1 MQVRRCAILLIEPRE
16 KLAFDMESLCDGG
29 DGLDAQIELLALA
42 PHLDDGEVPVDAA
55 QVAVLNALVPA
66 SWQEFDALAGRHGTD
81 VLRTLLAKGLLI
93 GDDDTHAEVRAR
105 DEALRDANWHAHS
118 AVSHY
123 LGRWRGVTSGE
134 DLAKS
139 GVYTMSELFARLGAP
154 PPHVLDRVPAHE
166 RIALPMPAT
175 TPFDDILARRAT
187 CRNFDPAKFVDKST
201 FAQIMHRVFGAQA
214 AHEIHADNVVI
225 KRTSPSG
232 GGLHPTEAYVV
243 AQRVEGVAPGLYHYH
258 PIDHALEPLP
268 GPADGD
274 LRAFVRIM
282 VTAQKYFLD
291 APVFVVMATRFPRT
305 FWKYRNHSKA
315 YRATIFDAGHLSQT
329 LYLSATEFG
338 LGAFITAAINE
349 VDIERA
355 LGLDPLKESPLAVLG
370 FGHRAAECETY
381 EFDPNRKVW
390 PDGVANPT

>member
-1 MQVRRCAILLIEPRE
+1 
-16 KLAFDMESLCDGG
+16 
-29 DGLDAQIELLALA
+29 
-42 PHLDDGEVPVDAA
+42 
-55 QVAVLNALVPA
+55 
-66 SWQEFDALAGRHGTD
+66 
-81 VLRTLLAKGLLI
+81 
-93 GDDDTHAEVRAR
+93 
-105 DEALRDANWHAHS
+105 
-118 AVSHY
+118 
-123 LGRWRGVTSGE
+123 
-134 DLAKS
+134 
-139 GVYTMSELFARLGAP
+139 VYTMSELFARLGAP
-154 PPHVLDRVPAHE
+154 PPHVLERVPAHE
-166 RIALPMPAT
+166 RIALPRSAT

-187 CRNFDPAKFVDKST
+187 CRNFDPMKFVDKST

-243 AQRVEGVAPGLYHYH
+243 AQRVEGVVPGLYHYH

-268 GPADGD
+268 PPPGGD

-282 VTAQKYFLD
+282 VAAQKYFLD

-349 VDIERA
+349 VDIEQA
-355 LGLDPLKESPLAVLG
+355 FGLDPLKESPLAVCG
-370 FGHRAAECETY
+370 FGVRASECETF

-390 PDGVANPT
+390 PDGVPTPE